1 MGIGRA
7 ILKKIA
13 KGAAKGNKAALLGRK
28 MYKYKNP
35 YKLAGAQGAVN
46 IPFIDTPDSLDQE
59 NFNNFYQRLQ
69 DEGLVRDEEGL
80 NGGVLDPDDLLKH
93 WNKNSYHNQNRSSS
107 WVQTA
112 LTEGSAFIPF
122 AGLPI
127 SMGLGAAFEDNS
139 EIADKKLYQDIR
151 RRAYK
156 HMGKEMP
163 EEFTPEEQ

>member
-1 MGIGRA
+1 MGIARA

-13 KGAAKGNKAALLGRK
+13 KGAAKKNKAALLGKK

-35 YKLAGAQGAVN
+35 IMGSSLGLANV
-46 IPFIDTPDSLDQE
+46 PFIDTPDSLDQE

-80 NGGVLDPDDLLKH
+80 NGGVIDPENLLKH
-93 WNKNSYHNQNRSSS
+93 WNQNSYHNKNKKSS

-127 SMGLGAAFEDNS
+127 SMGLGAAFENNAEGED
-139 EIADKKLYQDIR
+139 ERLYQDIR
-151 RRAYK
+151 RKAYM

-163 EEFTPEEQ
+163 DKFIPEE

>member
-7 ILKKIA
+7 ILKGLA
-13 KGAAKGNKAALLGRK
+13 KKARKTKVGSLGRK

-35 YKLAGAQGAVN
+35 IVAGTQGGVN

-69 DEGLVRDEEGL
+69 EEGLVRDEEGL
-80 NGGVLDPDDLLKH
+80 NGGVLDPDDLLRH

-151 RRAYK
+151 RRAYE